1 MHKYLNHEITNI
13 EAAKLIGVSRGTFF
27 LCNLIND
34 KSHNYYAL
42 FCIAMGLY
50 IKSIFYSILVL
61 CLLNAILDNIAITNK
76 ENKNINP

>member
-42 FCIAMGLY
+42 FCIAMVFY
-50 IKSIFYSILVL
+50 I
-61 CLLNAILDNIAITNK
+61 
-76 ENKNINP
+76 